1 MQEFEKEMMQ
11 NFDIVINYYK
21 NIDSK
26 KADTYADFKKEYF
39 EKVKAFK
46 ILLKQDQERIKNLED
61 LIISEMEY
69 IEGVENNDKQ

>member
-1 MQEFEKEMMQ
+1 MQKFEKEMMQ
-11 NFDIVINYYK
+11 KFDIVINYYK

-26 KADTYADFKKEYF
+26 KVDTYTDFKKEYF

>member
-1 MQEFEKEMMQ
+1 MKVFEKEMIQ

-26 KADTYADFKKEYF
+26 KANTYANFKKEYF
-39 EKVKAFK
+39 ENVKAFE
-46 ILLKQDQERIKNLED
+46 ILPKQEQERIKNLEG

-69 IEGVENNDKQ
+69 IEEVENNDKQ